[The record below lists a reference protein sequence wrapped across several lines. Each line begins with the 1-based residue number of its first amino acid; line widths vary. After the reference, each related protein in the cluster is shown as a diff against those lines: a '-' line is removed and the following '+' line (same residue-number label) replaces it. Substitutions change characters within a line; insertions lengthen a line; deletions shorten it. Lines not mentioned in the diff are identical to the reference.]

1 LDLIRTAQHEKGM
14 LLKMRVLLL
23 TQVLPYP
30 PDSGPKVKT
39 YYVLK
44 YLARQHRVTLVSFVR
59 DTDKPEYIRHLESLC
74 EKVITV
80 PITRSPVRDLAFL
93 GKSLLT
99 SQPWMMLR
107 DERAEMQA
115 ALAELAALTK
125 DEPFDVVHA
134 DQTNMGQYALPFTR
148 SRRVLDLHNALWVLY
163 KRLAETT
170 AYTSPMKYILLR
182 DWRLLKRYEGEL
194 CRAFEAVTAVSEEDK
209 AALME
214 AGARS
219 DMTVIPIAID
229 TDEQAFI
236 QRQPSGPHIVHI
248 GTMYWPP
255 NIDGITWFLDEI
267 YPRVKAQ
274 VPDVRCTL
282 IGARPPASISDR
294 AKTDPSLTV
303 TGYVAD
309 PLPYLRDSSMMVV
322 PLRSGGGMRVKI
334 LNALSQ
340 GIPMVSTTVGCE
352 GIAVTHGEDI
362 LVADDPAAFAD
373 ATVRVLKD
381 AALNQHVTTRG
392 RQTAEQKYDYR
403 QACKPLDAL
412 YAGGAAR

>member
-1 LDLIRTAQHEKGM
+1 
-14 LLKMRVLLL
+14 MRVLLL

-93 GKSLLT
+93 GKSLFT

-373 ATVRVLKD
+373 ATVRLLKD